1 MRLKR
6 LARSLLNRSETM
18 LRRRRHEIRRPAS
31 AAPAAY
37 CVVICRGPIPRER
50 PTQFVISR
58 GLLLCTLGMGAV
70 LLILHVLLVP
80 PLLLS
85 PPLREVGTLPAL
97 RLAVTEAFSPEEA
110 AAISTS
116 IEDLTRR
123 VAVMTEMHQRI
134 RYGLGLDDTPSLRPL
149 HVAGF
154 AGIDSRRS
162 LMKEEP

>member
-1 MRLKR
+1 MRLKW

-31 AAPAAY
+31 ATPSAY
-37 CVVICRGPIPRER
+37 RVVICRGPIPWER

-58 GLLLCTLGMGAV
+58 GLFLCTLTLGA
-70 LLILHVLLVP
+70 LLLVLHVLLVP

-85 PPLREVGTLPAL
+85 PPLLELSTLPAL
-97 RLAVTEAFSPEEA
+97 RQAVTGKFSPQQA

-116 IEDLTRR
+116 IEELTRR
-123 VAVMTEMHQRI
+123 VAVMSETHQRI
-134 RYGLGLDDTPSLRPL
+134 RYGLGLDDRPSVRPL
-149 HVAGF
+149 HLAGF
-154 AGIDSRRS
+154 PGVASRRS